1 MRGHRQSVRMRAP
14 VLLVLAALL
23 AAGCTGALRG
33 EGAVEGDCGPASGD
47 GAARSVGR
55 PVHFYALHDDGARD
69 VVFCVQVDDGPV
81 HRQEMPGATMVPNV
95 KRFATTDRAEDAMKV
110 TAWLAGDDLQMTAF
124 FPVTDENHVVLRLAP
139 DGLRLEKHDEP
150 PRFA

>member
-23 AAGCTGALRG
+23 SAGCAGAIRG
-33 EGAVEGDCGPASGD
+33 EGAVEGDCGPAGGD
-47 GAARSVGR
+47 GVARASGR
-55 PVHFYALHDDGARD
+55 LVHFYALHDDGTRD

-81 HRQEMPGATMVPNV
+81 HRQDMPGATVVPNA

-150 PRFA
+150 PHFA